1 LRSSERQASRWG
13 TTCACLVV
21 LATTLITTP
30 SLPAHA
36 ARRSTEVEARR
47 HFKLGEQHFAA
58 ARYPEALREY
68 QAGYATASLPG
79 FLVNI
84 GQCHRRMGDLPKAR
98 AAFQKFIVAAPASPH
113 RSEVEALIGEI
124 DQVLR
129 DSTGGPAPGGRG
141 VASASQA
148 GTPGASS
155 TASTASLPAAP
166 FPPGNSDVD
175 LNATSPVTGDGRSAD
190 PPGSRWWL
198 WTAVASV
205 AVGATV
211 TALAVSSSR
220 PGDPIHDGSIGT
232 LRR

>member
-1 LRSSERQASRWG
+1 M
-13 TTCACLVV
+13 V
-21 LATTLITTP
+21 LATALITAP
-30 SLPAHA
+30 SSPAHA
-36 ARRSTEVEARR
+36 ARRSTEGEARR

-84 GQCHRRMGDLPKAR
+84 GQCHRRMGDLPQAR
-98 AAFQKFIVAAPASPH
+98 AAFQQFIVAAPASPH

-129 DSTGGPAPGGRG
+129 DSTGGPTPAGRR
-141 VASASQA
+141 VASASHA
-148 GTPGASS
+148 GASGSSS
-155 TASTASLPAAP
+155 TASTRALPLAP
-166 FPPGNSDVD
+166 IPPGDQGVD
-175 LNATSPVTGDGRSAD
+175 LSATSPATGDGRSAA
-190 PPGSRWWL
+190 PAGSRWWL